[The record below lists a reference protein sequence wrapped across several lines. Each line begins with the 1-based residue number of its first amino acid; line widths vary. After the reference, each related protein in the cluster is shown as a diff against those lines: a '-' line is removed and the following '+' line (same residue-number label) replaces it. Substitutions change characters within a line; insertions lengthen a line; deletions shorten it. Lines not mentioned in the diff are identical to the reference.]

1 MFYLQRRIQNHS
13 RNLGLERIMIVFIL
27 FEVTSKH
34 RSREGLMAK
43 SLQEQLLGAGLV
55 DKKKAKN
62 IQKEKRVQRKQTPK
76 GQAVQNEAEA
86 RIAQQKKEKAERDK
100 ALNQAKLEEQNR
112 KAIKAQ
118 VKQLIEMNTVPSEGD
133 DIGFQFAVDKKIK
146 KVYIS
151 EQQQTHLLK
160 GRLAIANLDESFILI
175 PATAATKIIERDEA
189 AIVYHMEKSQPQD
202 TEIEEDD
209 PYKDYQIPDD
219 LMW

>member
-118 VKQLIEMNTVPSEGD
+118 VKQLIEMNV
-133 DIGFQFAVDKKIK
+133 
-146 KVYIS
+146 
-151 EQQQTHLLK
+151 
-160 GRLAIANLDESFILI
+160 
-175 PATAATKIIERDEA
+175 
-189 AIVYHMEKSQPQD
+189 
-202 TEIEEDD
+202 
-209 PYKDYQIPDD
+209 
-219 LMW
+219 